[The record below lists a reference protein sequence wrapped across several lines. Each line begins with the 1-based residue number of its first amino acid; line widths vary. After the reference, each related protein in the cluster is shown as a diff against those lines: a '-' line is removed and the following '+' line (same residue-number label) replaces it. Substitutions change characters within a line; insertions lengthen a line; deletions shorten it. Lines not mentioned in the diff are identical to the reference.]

1 MSERLRAEQIRQ
13 LPRRAD
19 GLFELGSVD
28 GNIFRAAGQVYP
40 VYAAYETDCNG
51 KEGYPDLLAQVRI
64 LYGELEKEDT
74 PENRVLF
81 LEGLLGTIENVSPQ
95 LYEYYRE
102 MADLFRKVL
111 KKALD
116 RGQDPSG
123 RQGGENS
130 AEMTEALGR
139 IAARA
144 AELYLLNEEKYCMT
158 VSGGDGC
165 AEKAEAAAQG
175 RSAGTAVDSRA
186 AEAAAQGQACGNG
199 AVEVKLLM
207 TTSRSAVIEI
217 ADGGKY
223 FSKSEYRIF
232 LNGSEIMT
240 AGRTIV
246 SLYDLKPD
254 SDYRVDVFAG
264 TERKGGTEFR
274 TKHEFVTLDVR
285 RFGAKGDGMQDDT
298 PFIQAAILACPGDS
312 RVLIPAG
319 TYRIASLFLKSH
331 IRLELA
337 EGAELKAFTEKE
349 KFPAFP
355 GVIESWDGE
364 SEYNLGSWEGN
375 PLPMYTGIICGVGV
389 EDVVIYGRG
398 TIDGNASKANWWKDP
413 KGYKDVFRPRLF
425 FINQCKD
432 VTLQGVTFCN
442 SPSWTLHPYFSDGLR
457 FIDLNVLNPA
467 DSPNTDGCDPE
478 SCKNVDILGVRFSLG
493 DDCIAVKSGKIYMG
507 RKYKRPSENIR
518 VRQCLM
524 ENGHGAVTLG
534 SEMAGGVIGL
544 TVEDCI
550 FRHTDRGLR
559 VKTRRGRGKDAIL
572 DNIIFRNLELDHVM
586 TPLVVNSFYF
596 CDPDGKTAYVQSRE
610 ACAVDDRTPSIKKLV
625 FEDMK
630 CTNCHVAAA
639 YFDGLPEQKIEE
651 IVMRNIFVSYA
662 DEPKCDVPAMSVG
675 VPKSSK
681 RGLFARNVRK
691 LTLENVV
698 VQGAEGQICELAG
711 VDEVVG
717 GADAV

>member
-1 MSERLRAEQIRQ
+1 MSERLKAEQIKQ

-19 GLFELGSVD
+19 GLFELDSVD
-28 GNIFRAAGQVYP
+28 RNLFRAAKQVYP

-51 KEGYPDLLAQVRI
+51 KEGYPDLLGQVRI
-64 LYGELEKEDT
+64 LRGELEKVDT

-81 LEGLLGTIENVSPQ
+81 LETLLGTIENVSPQ

-102 MADLFRKVL
+102 MADMFREVL
-111 KKALD
+111 KKAL
-116 RGQDPSG
+116 G
-123 RQGGENS
+123 REQES
-130 AEMTEALGR
+130 LQR

-144 AELYLLNEEKYCMT
+144 AELYLLNEEKFCAAGQAGGSGTVAVKLVMT
-158 VSGGDGC
+158 T
-165 AEKAEAAAQG
+165 A
-175 RSAGTAVDSRA
+175 RSAA
-186 AEAAAQGQACGNG
+186 
-199 AVEVKLLM
+199 
-207 TTSRSAVIEI
+207 IEI

-223 FSKSEYRIF
+223 FSKTEYRIL
-232 LNGSEIMT
+232 LNGSEVMT

-274 TKHEFVTLDVR
+274 TEREFVTLDVR
-285 RFGAKGDGMQDDT
+285 RFGAKGDGVQDDT

-319 TYRIASLFLKSH
+319 IYRITSLFLKSH
-331 IRLELA
+331 IRIELA

-349 KFPAFP
+349 KFPVFP
-355 GVIESWDGE
+355 GVIESWDEE

-375 PLPMYTGIICGVGV
+375 PLPMYTGIICGVGA

-398 TIDGNASKANWWKDP
+398 TINGNASKEDWWKDP

-425 FINQCKD
+425 FINLCKD

-442 SPSWTLHPYFSDGLR
+442 SPSWTLHPYFSDDLR

-507 RKYKRPSENIR
+507 RKYKTPSENIR

-534 SEMAGGVIGL
+534 SEMAGGVINL

-559 VKTRRGRGKDAIL
+559 VKTRRGRGRDAVL

-596 CDPDGKTAYVQSRE
+596 CDPDGKTSYVQSRD
-610 ACAVDDRTPSIKKLV
+610 AYPVDDRTPSIKKLV
-625 FEDMK
+625 FEDMR

-651 IVMRNIFVSYA
+651 IVMRNISVSYA
-662 DEPKCDVPAMSVG
+662 EEPKCDVPAMSVG

-681 RGLFARNVRK
+681 RGLFARNVKK
-691 LTLENVV
+691 LILENIVI
-698 VQGAEGQICELAG
+698 EGQEGETYELEG
-711 VDEVVG
+711 VDQCEGNEDFPQEG
-717 GADAV
+717 GEECS